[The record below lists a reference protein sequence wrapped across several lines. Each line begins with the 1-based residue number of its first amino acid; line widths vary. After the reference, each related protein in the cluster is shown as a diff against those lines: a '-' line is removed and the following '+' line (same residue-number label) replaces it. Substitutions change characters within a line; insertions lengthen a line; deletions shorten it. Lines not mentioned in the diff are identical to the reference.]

1 MWWVSWA
8 LGEGNPAAAGGCST
22 DASGSLYRGCWN
34 TLVSGRVPGP
44 MARAVFDGVVTAE
57 RDDVRNVEGMTYFPV
72 DSVDMDKL
80 VESPRASR
88 CFWKGKASYGHV
100 QGRSDVVPNAAF
112 AYEHPWPLA
121 RRLVEGR
128 IAFWQGVRIVRD

>member
-1 MWWVSWA
+1 
-8 LGEGNPAAAGGCST
+8 
-22 DASGSLYRGCWN
+22 
-34 TLVSGRVPGP
+34 
-44 MARAVFDGVVTAE
+44 MARAVFDGVVIAE
-57 RDDVRNVEGMTYFPV
+57 SDDVRNVEGMTCFSV

-80 VESPRASR
+80 VESPTASR
-88 CFWKGKASYGHV
+88 CFWKGKASYWHV
-100 QGRSDVVPNAAF
+100 EGRSDVVPNAAF